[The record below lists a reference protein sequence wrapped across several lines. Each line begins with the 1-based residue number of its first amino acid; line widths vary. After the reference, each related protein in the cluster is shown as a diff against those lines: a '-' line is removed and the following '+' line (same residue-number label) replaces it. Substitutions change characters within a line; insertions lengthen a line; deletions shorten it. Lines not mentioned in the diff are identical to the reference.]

1 MLVNKST
8 DRVCYVLYPLDIL
21 GEWIEKAARNFD
33 VSIVVVTGM
42 DWDND
47 LTPWP
52 AKGEPQGS
60 PDFKGNA
67 PKFLSMLISDII
79 PEVERNIKL
88 SVNVERTLVGVSL
101 SGLFS
106 LWQWIKSDTFS
117 NIISLSGSFWYDG
130 FIKWLKSQPIPV
142 KVGKAYFLLGNQ
154 EAKTKV
160 KAFQMI
166 QNDTQQVVSY
176 LEDKGFNVLFEL
188 VPGNHFQYGEERLNR
203 AFTWMFDQTP

>member
-1 MLVNKST
+1 M
-8 DRVCYVLYPLDIL
+8 
-21 GEWIEKAARNFD
+21 
-33 VSIVVVTGM
+33 
-42 DWDND
+42 
-47 LTPWP
+47 
-52 AKGEPQGS
+52 
-60 PDFKGNA
+60 
-67 PKFLSMLISDII
+67 
-79 PEVERNIKL
+79 ERNIKL

-101 SGLFS
+101 SGLLS
-106 LWQWIKSDTFS
+106 LWQWIKNDTFS

-142 KVGKAYFLLGNQ
+142 KVGKAYFLLGDQ

-176 LEDKGFNVLFEL
+176 LQDKGLNVLFEL